1 MKEGSR
7 CHGGILTDQLS
18 KATFLKGRILGKTIL
33 NKRVKLLDPKAFCYL
48 RFASEST
55 QKSLA
60 QAAVT
65 KLSSALLFPSL
76 DFSAESGIGTVV

>member
-1 MKEGSR
+1 MKERSR

-18 KATFLKGRILGKTIL
+18 KATFLKGGLLGKTIL
-33 NKRVKLLDPKAFCYL
+33 NKRVKLLDPKAACYL
-48 RFASEST
+48 RFAGEST

-65 KLSSALLFPSL
+65 KLSSAFLFPSL
-76 DFSAESGIGTVV
+76 DFSAECGAGTVI